1 MPTDRKTAEA
11 LLDRLRYAAV
21 AEDGHSQYGN
31 AESYAKAKA
40 EYEAARA
47 AVLDAMT
54 ETGWRSVE
62 TDAPPHGQ
70 PVLLWIPAFLGFPD
84 GEMECRPYSMG
95 RPGSRS
101 YHAHAT
107 HWMPLPAA
115 PQKEEKP

>member
-1 MPTDRKTAEA
+1 MPDRKTAEA
-11 LLDRLRYAAV
+11 LLDEYDDAQTYGPTI
-21 AEDGHSQYGN
+21 EDVD
-31 AESYAKAKA
+31 K
-40 EYEAARA
+40 ARA

-62 TDAPPHGQ
+62 TYAPPHGQ
-70 PVLLWIPAFLGFPD
+70 PVLLWIPALLGFPN
-84 GEMECRPYSMG
+84 GEMECRPYSIG

-115 PQKEEKP
+115 PQPKEDTNG

>member
-1 MPTDRKTAEA
+1 MPKVDRKTAEA
-11 LLDRLRYAAV
+11 LLTDLLCTQTVNKDGTIRCDMERL
-21 AEDGHSQYGN
+21 
-31 AESYAKAKA
+31 
-40 EYEAARA
+40 A

-62 TDAPPHGQ
+62 TYAPPHGQ
-70 PVLLWIPAFLGFPD
+70 PVLLWIPALLGFPN
-84 GEMECRPYSMG
+84 GEMECRPYSIG

-115 PQKEEKP
+115 PQKEDKP